1 MGAVPERH
9 RLVRGCKGNMEAKRY
24 GGGTGRHRLVRG
36 CKGNMGAKRYG
47 GGTVAVSV
55 GKGL

>member
-24 GGGTGRHRLVRG
+24 GGGTG
-36 CKGNMGAKRYG
+36 
-47 GGTVAVSV
+47 AVSV